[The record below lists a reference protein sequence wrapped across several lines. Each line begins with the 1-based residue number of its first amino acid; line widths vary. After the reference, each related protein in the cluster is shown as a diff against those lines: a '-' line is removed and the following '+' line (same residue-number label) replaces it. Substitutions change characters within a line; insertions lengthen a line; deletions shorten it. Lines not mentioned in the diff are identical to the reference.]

1 MKRRQLLSLIAML
14 GLNAGTVAC
23 GTSADEAGDTEAPA
37 NATGASGTGTESTG
51 GAAEGDSTGVTDDE
65 ILFGM
70 ATPLSGNAS
79 SLGIDGQ
86 KGAEVFIKWLN
97 DQGGTN
103 DRQWRLV
110 TQDDGFDP
118 QKKISAVRYL
128 IDEEEVFAV
137 WGDVGSGAVAALPV
151 FAETNVPYLFPYAL
165 APDMYQPVQPNVFTI
180 VPASGSQETAN
191 GNWIAEN
198 YPGDAEG
205 DPKFGLL
212 VLNSPDGIDAAKGFK
227 ESAAGEWVVAEQ
239 QFERTTTSWKPQLEA
254 LKSAGVTDVVLHA
267 SDAWTAK
274 MLTEA
279 EEIGFDANFYASTGA
294 VSLLIFDLAG
304 PDAVDGTHAVSILAA
319 ADDASVPGVKEFL
332 DAFDKYEPDYE
343 PGTFALHSW
352 VGGMIT
358 AEALGMIDG
367 TPTREAL
374 KESLESMEDFKTG
387 GITGNVSFSA
397 DNHLGT
403 DEVIIV
409 KAQDGHWKP
418 VSDWIAPE

>member
-1 MKRRQLLSLIAML
+1 MKQRKWLSLIAL
-14 GLNAGTVAC
+14 AGLTVGAVSGTTAAS
-23 GTSADEAGDTEAPA
+23 GPAPFSAD
-37 NATGASGTGTESTG
+37 
-51 GAAEGDSTGVTDDE
+51 GDSTGVSDDE

-86 KGAEVFIKWLN
+86 KGAEVFIQWIN

-103 DRQWRLV
+103 GRQWRLA

-118 QKKISAVRYL
+118 QKKIAAVRYL
-128 IDEEEVFAV
+128 IEEEEVFAI

-151 FAETNVPYLFPYAL
+151 FEETGVPYLFPYAL
-165 APDMYQPVQPNVFTI
+165 APDMYDPVIPNVFTI
-180 VPASGSQETAN
+180 VPSSGIQERAN
-191 GNWIAEN
+191 GDWIAAN
-198 YPGDAEG
+198 YPGNAEG

-212 VLNSPDGIDAAKGFK
+212 VLNSPDGIDAAAGFK
-227 ESAAGEWVVAEQ
+227 DSAAGDWVVAEQ

-254 LKSAGVTDVVLHA
+254 LKAAGVTDVMLHA

-274 MLTEA
+274 MLVEA
-279 EEIGFDANFYASTGA
+279 QEIGFDATFYASTGA
-294 VSLLIFDLAG
+294 VTLLIYELAG
-304 PDAVDGTHAVSILAA
+304 VETVEGTHAVSILSPP
-319 ADDASVPGVKEFL
+319 DDTSVPGVQEFL
-332 DAFDKYEPDYE
+332 DAFAEYEPDYE

-358 AEALGMIDG
+358 AEALGQIEG

-374 KESLESMEDFKTG
+374 IASLESLEDFSTN
-387 GITGNVSFSA
+387 GITGAVTFTS

-403 DEVIIV
+403 DQVIIV
-409 KAQDGHWKP
+409 EAQDGRWTAI
-418 VSDWIAPE
+418 SDWISPTG